1 MSIHNKKYILDYIK
15 KYANNGN
22 PPAAPSSEPPAP
34 PPQPDIAGMQTAIKI
49 FADNVVKYDTTRVRD
64 NTGKS
69 KEVVQSTDKRK
80 DFNDFLAEQYSA
92 GSSIKGEEW
101 TTYKDATT
109 YETKQPTDIIELDN
123 VIDGL
128 RRTGSSGK
136 EAMQDGVW
144 DWRTQNA
151 IKNVWAIADA
161 LVRVT
166 EDFGTKLADPFTRAN
181 LQELG
186 NEIPKTSIAKYDQKK
201 KIEHAKKIT
210 PLVDK
215 LTRFYNSYYKGIIN
229 SPEYTSYIKKEL
241 PLVKVKPGGT
251 DPGKVPPDLAD
262 SLKTPGFFKLI
273 NVILPTPSGPVM
285 YSAVPVDYIKDIASL
300 EKIMLGLG
308 YPVQDAQSREKQNEV
323 LKAFLAHVNAVAPS
337 V

>member
-1 MSIHNKKYILDYIK
+1 MTLANKKFILDYIK
-15 KYANNGN
+15 KYGYSTEGGGGGD
-22 PPAAPSSEPPAP
+22 PPPP
-34 PPQPDIAGMQTAIKI
+34 PPQPDIAGMQRAIKI
-49 FADNVVKYDTTRVRD
+49 FANNVVKYDTTKVRD
-64 NTGKS
+64 PKTGQS
-69 KEVVQSTDKRK
+69 REVVQETDKRK

-128 RRTGSSGK
+128 RRTGSGGR
-136 EAMQDGVW
+136 EAMLDGVW

-166 EDFGTKLADPFTRAN
+166 DDFGAKLADPFTRAD
-181 LQELG
+181 LEQLG
-186 NEIPKTSIAKYDQKK
+186 SEIPKTTDIGKYDQKM

-215 LTRFYNSYYKGIIN
+215 LTRFYNSYYRRIIT
-229 SPEYTSYIKKEL
+229 SPEYTSYIKKDL
-241 PLVKVKPGGT
+241 PLVNVKPGGT
-251 DPGKVPPDLAD
+251 DPGRVPPELAE
-262 SLKTPGFFKLI
+262 SLKKPGFFTLT
-273 NVILPTPSGPVM
+273 NVILPTSSGPRLF
-285 YSAVPVDYIKDIASL
+285 STVPVDYIKDIASL
-300 EKIMLGLG
+300 EKMMLALG
-308 YPVQDAQSREKQNEV
+308 YPVQDAQNREKQNEV
-323 LKAFLAHVNAVAPS
+323 LKALFSHVNAVAPS